1 MLKMDNSEIW
11 KDCIGAISN
20 LIEEADFEIDGKG
33 IRMKAMDPSHV
44 ALVDFRLSSKA
55 FSVYDVED
63 TVKLGLDLTEM
74 DKVMSRA
81 KKNDES
87 AIGYIEEE
95 NRLKIEFKGT
105 STRRFSLPLLD
116 LEDEDLPDPDLDFTA
131 SAKIAAGVIN
141 DGLKDAALV
150 GDNVRFELLE
160 GKFLMKIESDTGSA
174 ELELSE
180 DDEALES
187 IDVDNPSRAM
197 YNIGYLEDM
206 FKAASSNDIV
216 EIKHGQD
223 LPIQIIFEIAE
234 GNGHLKFLLAPRV
247 ETE

>member
-20 LIEEADFEIDGKG
+20 LIEEADFEVDGKG

-55 FSVYDVED
+55 FSAYDVED

-206 FKAASSNDIV
+206 FKASSSNDIV